1 MERLWKII
9 AGIMLVA
16 LVFFGTMLA
25 NVTSALADDMGPLS
39 PDVFIRGR
47 GLAVT
52 DVSGPEEC
60 SNLCEND
67 SECIA
72 VNWFRPTSTCTEL
85 MAYFSAEVNPDYIS
99 ALKPQGYGN

>member
-1 MERLWKII
+1 MQRLWKMIP
-9 AGIMLVA
+9 GIMLIA
-16 LVFFGTMLA
+16 LVFFGTILG
-25 NVTSALADDMGPLS
+25 NVTSALAEDMGPLS

-47 GLAVT
+47 RLALL

-72 VNWFRPTSTCTEL
+72 VNWYRPTSTCTEL
-85 MAYFSAEVNPDYIS
+85 IAYFVVEVNPDYVS
-99 ALKPQGYGN
+99 ALKPQGYSQ